1 MSNYDDMFGRSGPR
15 TGPSKAVP
23 AKPPKPPRPPQPTR
37 PPRAGGPAT
46 DPGRRLQSRPTP
58 ATRPGPSV
66 APRTG
71 ADLARPVP
79 RAWGWPVAG
88 GGRAPH
94 VEGGTLYAGTS
105 SQLCGLFPFALSSG
119 STVRG
124 VPIGRHLLTAEPVGL
139 DPAEW
144 LRQGLVSNTGVWVQ
158 GQPGIGKSAIIKRMI
173 TGLVAFGG
181 VAVVPGDVK
190 GEYTSLVEALGGG
203 VWRVGRGLHALNPLD
218 AGPLRAELAASVGA
232 EREQLAE
239 TVRVRRLSLL
249 EALVSIV
256 RRGDVDVTE
265 RRLLGAALD
274 TAVSAS
280 LPEEPLVPDVL
291 RALSVGGEQLRTI
304 VAAED
309 DAGYRRAVRE
319 LVNTLALLC
328 DGTLRGIFDRPSTI
342 TSDLSTP
349 ALSLDLSAL
358 GDEDDDA
365 LAAAM
370 LCSWAW
376 STAVIDGARE
386 TDQQGGRLGRSQ
398 RSVAVVQDELW
409 RALRVAPGLVERS
422 DRITRLNRHRGVIS
436 FQVTHSLDDLEALA
450 SATDRAKAR
459 GMVAR
464 NATLVLGGMA
474 EQELDALR
482 RITPMSEGEAAL
494 VTSWAASPTWV
505 GGALHPGR
513 GKYLIKSGERIGLP
527 VSLRLTPGEQ
537 ALYDT
542 DGVFGTGSRAGA
554 FGSRT
559 PAGGAA
565 PAPTDTT
572 PTNGAP
578 VGTGTGAAAAGP
590 ALGAG

>member
-1 MSNYDDMFGRSGPR
+1 M
-15 TGPSKAVP
+15 
-23 AKPPKPPRPPQPTR
+23 
-37 PPRAGGPAT
+37 
-46 DPGRRLQSRPTP
+46 
-58 ATRPGPSV
+58 
-66 APRTG
+66 
-71 ADLARPVP
+71 
-79 RAWGWPVAG
+79 
-88 GGRAPH
+88 
-94 VEGGTLYAGTS
+94 EGGTLYAGTS
-105 SQLCGLFPFALSSG
+105 SQLCGLFPFAVSSG
-119 STVRG
+119 TSVRG

-190 GEYTSLVEALGGG
+190 GEYSRLVEALGGS
-203 VWRVGRGLHALNPLD
+203 VWRIGRGLHALNPLD
-218 AGPLRAELAASVGA
+218 AGPLRAELAAAVGG
-232 EREQLAE
+232 ERDRLAE

-256 RRGDVDVTE
+256 RRGEVDVTE

-274 TAVSAS
+274 TSVRAAGRR
-280 LPEEPLVPDVL
+280 EPVVPDVL
-291 RALSVGGEQLRTI
+291 RALCEGGDELRGI
-304 VAAED
+304 VASRDA
-309 DAGYRRAVRE
+309 AGYRRAVRE

-328 DGTLRGIFDRPSTI
+328 DGTIRGIFDRPSTV
-342 TSDLSTP
+342 TSDLATRS
-349 ALSLDLSAL
+349 LSLDLSAL
-358 GDEDDDA
+358 DDDDDDA
-365 LAAAM
+365 LAAGM

-376 STAVIDGARE
+376 STAVVDAARAA
-386 TDQQGGRLGRSQ
+386 GGQ
-398 RSVAVVQDELW
+398 RTVAVVQDELW

-450 SATDRAKAR
+450 TSSDRAKAR

-482 RITPMSEGEAAL
+482 RVTPLSEGEGAL

-527 VSLRLTPGEQ
+527 VSLRLTLGEL

-542 DGVFGTGSRAGA
+542 DGA
-554 FGSRT
+554 FGAV
-559 PAGGAA
+559 PDALGI
-565 PAPTDTT
+565 PDP
-572 PTNGAP
+572 
-578 VGTGTGAAAAGP
+578 AAAEG
-590 ALGAG
+590 ALATTTAVAR

>member
-1 MSNYDDMFGRSGPR
+1 MN
-15 TGPSKAVP
+15 
-23 AKPPKPPRPPQPTR
+23 
-37 PPRAGGPAT
+37 
-46 DPGRRLQSRPTP
+46 QS
-58 ATRPGPSV
+58 
-66 APRTG
+66 
-71 ADLARPVP
+71 LASRPVP

-105 SQLCGLFPFALSSG
+105 SQLCGLFPFAVGSG
-119 STVRG
+119 TSVRG

-158 GQPGIGKSAIIKRMI
+158 GQPGIGKSAVIKRMI

-181 VAVVPGDVK
+181 VAVVPGDVN
-190 GEYTSLVEALGGG
+190 GEYSALCEALGGA

-218 AGPLRAELAASVGA
+218 AGPLRGELAAAVGT
-232 EREQLAE
+232 ERDRLAE
-239 TVRVRRLSLL
+239 TIRARRLSLL
-249 EALVSIV
+249 EALVCIV
-256 RRGDVDVTE
+256 RRGEVEVTE

-274 TAVSAS
+274 ACVSVDD
-280 LPEEPLVPDVL
+280 EPLIPDVL
-291 RALSVGGEQLRTI
+291 RALSTGSPALREI
-304 VAAED
+304 VAARD
-309 DAGYRRAVRE
+309 DDEYRHGARE

-328 DGTLRGIFDRPSTI
+328 DGGLRGIFDRPSTV
-342 TSDLSTP
+342 SGSLDRS

-358 GDEDDDA
+358 DDDDDDV

-376 STAVIDGARE
+376 STAVIEGSTAH
-386 TDQQGGRLGRSQ
+386 GRP
-398 RSVAVVQDELW
+398 VAVVQDELW

-450 SATDRAKAR
+450 SEADRAKAR

-474 EQELDALR
+474 ERELDALR
-482 RITPMSEGEAAL
+482 GITPLSEGEAAL
-494 VTSWAASPTWV
+494 VTSWAAAPTWV

-527 VSLRLTPGEQ
+527 VSLRLTPTER

-542 DGVFGTGSRAGA
+542 DPRFA
-554 FGSRT
+554 
-559 PAGGAA
+559 AA
-565 PAPTDTT
+565 P
-572 PTNGAP
+572 P
-578 VGTGTGAAAAGP
+578 VSGDGRYSGTRHSRAAAA
-590 ALGAG
+590 ALAR

>member
-1 MSNYDDMFGRSGPR
+1 MTDYQSVFG
-15 TGPSKAVP
+15 
-23 AKPPKPPRPPQPTR
+23 
-37 PPRAGGPAT
+37 
-46 DPGRRLQSRPTP
+46 
-58 ATRPGPSV
+58 
-66 APRTG
+66 
-71 ADLARPVP
+71 RPVP
-79 RAWGWPVAG
+79 RAWGWPVPG

-105 SQLCGLFPFALSSG
+105 SQLCGLFPFAVSSG
-119 STVRG
+119 TSVRG

-144 LRQGLVSNTGVWVQ
+144 LREGLVSNTGVWVQ

-190 GEYTSLVEALGGG
+190 GEYSPLIEALGGA
-203 VWRVGRGLHALNPLD
+203 VWRVGRGLHALD
-218 AGPLRAELAASVGA
+218 PLRAELAAATGSA
-232 EREQLAE
+232 REQLAE
-239 TVRVRRLSLL
+239 TIRVRRLSLL

-256 RRGDVDVTE
+256 RRGEVEVTE
-265 RRLLGAALD
+265 RRLLGVALD
-274 TAVSAS
+274 AAVRAGATSS
-280 LPEEPLVPDVL
+280 GRPEPVVPDVL
-291 RALSVGGEQLRTI
+291 RVLSEGSDELRGI
-304 VAAED
+304 VASRD
-309 DAGYRRAVRE
+309 GAGYRRSVRE

-328 DGTLRGIFDRPSTI
+328 DGTIRGIFDRPSTV
-342 TSDLSTP
+342 TSDLGTP

-358 GDEDDDA
+358 NDDDDDA
-365 LAAAM
+365 LAAGM

-376 STAVIDGARE
+376 STALVDSAAGVS
-386 TDQQGGRLGRSQ
+386 GRP
-398 RSVAVVQDELW
+398 VAVVQDELW
-409 RALRVAPGLVERS
+409 RALRAAPGLVERS

-450 SATDRAKAR
+450 TAADRAKAR
-459 GMVAR
+459 GLVAR

-482 RITPMSEGEAAL
+482 RITPLSEGEAAL

-542 DGVFGTGSRAGA
+542 DGMFGPGRRTAGSGP
-554 FGSRT
+554 G
-559 PAGGAA
+559 GGAA
-565 PAPTDTT
+565 
-572 PTNGAP
+572 GY
-578 VGTGTGAAAAGP
+578 G
-590 ALGAG
+590 

>member
-1 MSNYDDMFGRSGPR
+1 MSDYDDLFTRGRRPAAAPRPR
-15 TGPSKAVP
+15 T
-23 AKPPKPPRPPQPTR
+23 
-37 PPRAGGPAT
+37 RAGA
-46 DPGRRLQSRPTP
+46 
-58 ATRPGPSV
+58 
-66 APRTG
+66 G
-71 ADLARPVP
+71 ADLGRPVP

-105 SQLCGLFPFALSSG
+105 SQLCGLFPFAVSSG
-119 STVRG
+119 MSVRG

-158 GQPGIGKSAIIKRMI
+158 GQPGIGKSAIIKRML

-190 GEYTSLVEALGGG
+190 GEYSQLIEALGGA

-218 AGPLRAELAASVGA
+218 AGPLRAELASAVGSA
-232 EREQLAE
+232 REQLAE

-256 RRGDVDVTE
+256 RRGEVDVTE

-274 TAVSAS
+274 SAVAASA
-280 LPEEPLVPDVL
+280 PAEPVVPDVL
-291 RALSVGGEQLRTI
+291 RALTQGGDQLRDI
-304 VAAED
+304 VASRDA
-309 DAGYRRAVRE
+309 AGYRRSVRE

-328 DGTLRGIFDRPSTI
+328 DGTIRGIFDRPSTV
-342 TSDLSTP
+342 TSDLGTP

-358 GDEDDDA
+358 DDDDDDA
-365 LAAAM
+365 LAAGM

-376 STAVIDGARE
+376 STAVIDGAADGSAR
-386 TDQQGGRLGRSQ
+386 Q
-398 RSVAVVQDELW
+398 RPVAVVQDELW

-436 FQVTHSLDDLEALA
+436 FQVTHSMDDLEALA
-450 SATDRAKAR
+450 TSTDRAKAR

-482 RITPMSEGEAAL
+482 RITPLSEGEAAL

-542 DGVFGTGSRAGA
+542 DGKFGPGVGNRAGG
-554 FGSRT
+554 FG
-559 PAGGAA
+559 AGA
-565 PAPTDTT
+565 PSGGFGTDTT
-572 PTNGAP
+572 
-578 VGTGTGAAAAGP
+578 TGGYGGGVPGESLVAVS
-590 ALGAG
+590 

>member
-1 MSNYDDMFGRSGPR
+1 MIDYQSVFG
-15 TGPSKAVP
+15 
-23 AKPPKPPRPPQPTR
+23 
-37 PPRAGGPAT
+37 
-46 DPGRRLQSRPTP
+46 
-58 ATRPGPSV
+58 
-66 APRTG
+66 
-71 ADLARPVP
+71 RPVP

-94 VEGGTLYAGTS
+94 VEGGELYAGTS
-105 SQLCGLFPFALSSG
+105 SQLCGLFPFAVSSG
-119 STVRG
+119 TSVRG

-181 VAVVPGDVK
+181 AAVVPGDVK
-190 GEYTSLVEALGGG
+190 GEYSHLVEALGGS
-203 VWRVGRGLHALNPLD
+203 VWRVGRGLHSLNPLD
-218 AGPLRAELAASVGA
+218 SGPLRAELAAAVGSA
-232 EREQLAE
+232 REQLAE
-239 TVRVRRLSLL
+239 TVRVRRLTLL

-265 RRLLGAALD
+265 RRLLGCALD
-274 TAVSAS
+274 AAVRAGEYSAT
-280 LPEEPLVPDVL
+280 PAEPLVPDVL
-291 RALSVGGEQLRTI
+291 RALGEGSEQLRSI
-304 VAAED
+304 AASPD
-309 DAGYRRAVRE
+309 VPGYHRAVRE

-328 DGTLRGIFDRPSTI
+328 DGTIRGIFDRQSTV
-342 TSDLSTP
+342 TSDLDTP

-358 GDEDDDA
+358 DDDDDDA
-365 LAAAM
+365 LAAGM

-376 STAVIDGARE
+376 STAVIDGARV
-386 TDQQGGRLGRSQ
+386 Q
-398 RSVAVVQDELW
+398 RHPDRPQRTVAVVQDELW

-436 FQVTHSLDDLEALA
+436 FQITHSMDDLEALA
-450 SATDRAKAR
+450 TSTDRAKAR

-464 NATLVLGGMA
+464 NATLILGGMP
-474 EQELDALR
+474 EQELDQLR
-482 RITPMSEGEAAL
+482 RITPLSDGEAAL

-527 VSLRLTPGEQ
+527 VSLRLTPNEL

-542 DGVFGTGSRAGA
+542 DGVFAASDQAG
-554 FGSRT
+554 RL
-559 PAGGAA
+559 AA
-565 PAPTDTT
+565 TL
-572 PTNGAP
+572 
-578 VGTGTGAAAAGP
+578 AAAG
-590 ALGAG
+590 

>member
-1 MSNYDDMFGRSGPR
+1 
-15 TGPSKAVP
+15 
-23 AKPPKPPRPPQPTR
+23 
-37 PPRAGGPAT
+37 
-46 DPGRRLQSRPTP
+46 
-58 ATRPGPSV
+58 
-66 APRTG
+66 
-71 ADLARPVP
+71 VP
-79 RAWGWPVAG
+79 RAWGWPVRG
-88 GGRAPH
+88 GGRAAH

-105 SQLCGLFPFALSSG
+105 SQLCGLFPFAVSSG
-119 STVRG
+119 TPVRG

-158 GQPGIGKSAIIKRMI
+158 GQPGIGKSAIIKRML

-190 GEYTSLVEALGGG
+190 GEYSRLVEALGGS

-218 AGPLRAELAASVGA
+218 AGPLRAELAAAVGA
-232 EREQLAE
+232 QRERLAE

-256 RRGDVDVTE
+256 RRGEVDVTE

-274 TAVSAS
+274 AS
-280 LPEEPLVPDVL
+280 VGAAGGREPVVPDVL
-291 RALSVGGEQLRTI
+291 RALSEGGDALRGI
-304 VAAED
+304 VASRDA
-309 DAGYRRAVRE
+309 AGYRRAVRE

-328 DGTLRGIFDRPSTI
+328 DGTIRGIFDRPSTV
-342 TSDLSTP
+342 TSDLTTTS
-349 ALSLDLSAL
+349 LSLDLSAL
-358 GDEDDDA
+358 DDDDDDA
-365 LAAAM
+365 LAAGM

-376 STAVIDGARE
+376 STAVVDGVKAA
-386 TDQQGGRLGRSQ
+386 GGQ
-398 RSVAVVQDELW
+398 RTVAVVQDELW

-450 SATDRAKAR
+450 TSSDRAKAR

-464 NATLVLGGMA
+464 NATVVLGGMA

-482 RITPMSEGEAAL
+482 RVTPLSEGEAAL

-527 VSLRLTPGEQ
+527 VSLRLTPGEL

-542 DGVFGTGSRAGA
+542 DGA
-554 FGSRT
+554 F
-559 PAGGAA
+559 GAA
-565 PAPTDTT
+565 PGVLGPADPAA
-572 PTNGAP
+572 GA
-578 VGTGTGAAAAGP
+578 GAAADP
-590 ALGAG
+590 GARVATTAVAR

>member
-1 MSNYDDMFGRSGPR
+1 MGDYDELFTRGAGRPTRHPARGPAGTPR
-15 TGPSKAVP
+15 T
-23 AKPPKPPRPPQPTR
+23 
-37 PPRAGGPAT
+37 RA
-46 DPGRRLQSRPTP
+46 
-58 ATRPGPSV
+58 
-66 APRTG
+66 
-71 ADLARPVP
+71 ADFGRPVP
-79 RAWGWPVAG
+79 RAWGWPVPG

-94 VEGGTLYAGTS
+94 VEGGTLHAGTS
-105 SQLCGLFPFALSSG
+105 SQLCGLFPFAVSSG
-119 STVRG
+119 TSVRG

-144 LRQGLVSNTGVWVQ
+144 LREGLVSNTGVWVQ

-190 GEYTSLVEALGGG
+190 GEYSPLIEALGGA

-218 AGPLRAELAASVGA
+218 AGPLRAELASAVGSA
-232 EREQLAE
+232 RERLSE
-239 TVRVRRLSLL
+239 TIRVRRLSLL

-256 RRGDVDVTE
+256 RRGEVEVTE
-265 RRLLGAALD
+265 RRLLGVALD
-274 TAVSAS
+274 AAVRAGATSS
-280 LPEEPLVPDVL
+280 GRPEPVVPDVL
-291 RALSVGGEQLRTI
+291 RVLSEGSDELRGI
-304 VAAED
+304 VASRD
-309 DAGYRRAVRE
+309 GAGYRRSVRE

-328 DGTLRGIFDRPSTI
+328 DGTIRGIFDRPSTV

-365 LAAAM
+365 LAAGM

-386 TDQQGGRLGRSQ
+386 SAERGGQQ

-409 RALRVAPGLVERS
+409 RTLRAAPGLVERS

-436 FQVTHSLDDLEALA
+436 FQVTHSMDDLEALA
-450 SATDRAKAR
+450 TPTDRAKAR

-464 NATLVLGGMA
+464 NATVVLGGMA

-482 RITPMSEGEAAL
+482 RITPLSEGEAAL
-494 VTSWAASPTWV
+494 VTSWAAAPTWV

-537 ALYDT
+537 TLYDT
-542 DGVFGTGSRAGA
+542 DGA
-554 FGSRT
+554 FTARGL
-559 PAGGAA
+559 GGAGFETE
-565 PAPTDTT
+565 PD
-572 PTNGAP
+572 
-578 VGTGTGAAAAGP
+578 
-590 ALGAG
+590 GAGRASAASFAAVG